1 VHRPPPVGAWGP
13 RGAGKDLPF
22 PPSNNTGSFM
32 AEIGANV
39 ARVRARIAEAAGRG
53 GRRPESVLLVAVTK
67 TVEVD
72 RIREAVAC
80 GLRVLGENRVQEAR
94 AKAPEVPGA
103 VWHLIGSL
111 QRNKVKEALRL
122 FEVIHS
128 VDTLSLAQEISER
141 AGAEAD
147 VLIQVN
153 ISEEPQKHGVLPEDA
168 ERLVAEA
175 SRLPRLRVR
184 GLMGMAPLVAA
195 AEEAR
200 PFFRRLRELRDRLRE
215 ALPHAR
221 LDDLSMGM
229 TDDFEVAIEEGSTMV
244 RVGRALFA

>member
-1 VHRPPPVGAWGP
+1 
-13 RGAGKDLPF
+13 
-22 PPSNNTGSFM
+22 M

-39 ARVRARIAEAAGRG
+39 ARVRARIAEAAGRS

-94 AKAPEVPGA
+94 AKVPEVPGA

-122 FEVIHS
+122 FAVIHS
-128 VDTLSLAQEISER
+128 VDTLSLAQEISQR
-141 AGAEAD
+141 AGATDPAAD

-153 ISEEPQKHGVLPEDA
+153 ISEEPQKHGVLPEHA
-168 ERLVAEA
+168 ECLVSEA

-184 GLMGMAPLVAA
+184 GLMGMAPLVPA
-195 AEEAR
+195 AEE
-200 PFFRRLRELRDRLRE
+200 
-215 ALPHAR
+215 
-221 LDDLSMGM
+221 
-229 TDDFEVAIEEGSTMV
+229 
-244 RVGRALFA
+244 